1 VSGSDGALWTF
12 FITGAL
18 SVAVVLGA
26 MAAFLVLSQRKTI
39 ALHRQYAQALLSAQ
53 EAERAHVGRELHDDV
68 VQHLAHLGHDLGA
81 IEATTPGTDTAARLA
96 AVQSELD
103 DVTHT
108 IRKLSNGL
116 HPSSLSFGLGPA
128 LARLVETFGEEGLHI
143 TPSVD
148 QGSTGLERP
157 AELALFRIA
166 QEGLRNVRRH
176 AGVDRAELSLE
187 RVDGR
192 VVLEVRD
199 QGAGFVTHHGG
210 GGIGLHSM
218 RERMALVGGT
228 ATIVSHPGRG
238 TTVRASVPIAAS

>member
-1 VSGSDGALWTF
+1 MSGTDGALWTF

-39 ALHRQYAQALLSAQ
+39 ALHRKYAQALLSAQ

-81 IEATTPGTDTAARLA
+81 IEARTPGTDTAARLS

-103 DVTHT
+103 DVTQT
-108 IRKLSNGL
+108 IRKLSHGL

-128 LARLVETFGEEGLHI
+128 LIRLVETFGEEGLRI
-143 TPSVD
+143 KPSVD
-148 QGSTGLERP
+148 QSPTGLDRQ
-157 AELALFRIA
+157 ADLALFRIA

-176 AGVDRAELSLE
+176 AGVDTAELSLT
-187 RVDGR
+187 RTDGR

-199 QGAGFVTHHGG
+199 QGAGFVTNYAG

-218 RERMALVGGT
+218 RERMALVGGS
-228 ATIVSHPGRG
+228 ASILSHPGRG
-238 TTVRASVPIAAS
+238 TTVRVSVPIPA

>member
-1 VSGSDGALWTF
+1 VSGNDGALWTF

-26 MAAFLVLSQRKTI
+26 MGAFLVLSQRRTI
-39 ALHRQYAQALLSAQ
+39 ALHRRYAQELLRAQ

-68 VQHLAHLGHDLGA
+68 VQHLAHLSHDLEA
-81 IEATTPGTDTAARLA
+81 IETGAASDETRARLS
-96 AVQSELD
+96 AVHSEID
-103 DVTHT
+103 DVAQT
-108 IRKLSNGL
+108 IRKLSHGL

-128 LARLVETFGEEGLHI
+128 LDRLIETFGEEGLKVKPEVH
-143 TPSVD
+143 
-148 QGSTGLERP
+148 QGPTGLDKQ

-166 QEGLRNVRRH
+166 QESLRNIRKH
-176 AGVDRAELSLE
+176 AGVDTAELSLS
-187 RVDGR
+187 RGDGH

-199 QGAGFVTHHGG
+199 QGKGFQPSAAR

-228 ATIVSHPGRG
+228 ASVQSQAGRG
-238 TTVRASVPIAAS
+238 TVVRATVPIPG

>member
-1 VSGSDGALWTF
+1 MSGNDGALWTF

-26 MAAFLVLSQRKTI
+26 MAAFLVLSQRRTI
-39 ALHRQYAQALLSAQ
+39 ALHRRYAQELLRAQ

-68 VQHLAHLGHDLGA
+68 VQHLAHLSHDLEA
-81 IEATTPGTDTAARLA
+81 IETTATGEETRARLS
-96 AVQSELD
+96 AVHSEID
-103 DVTHT
+103 DVAQK
-108 IRKLSNGL
+108 IRKVSHGL

-128 LARLVETFGEEGLHI
+128 LDRLIETIGEEGLAV
-143 TPSVD
+143 TPVVY
-148 QGSTGLERP
+148 QGPTGLDKQ

-166 QEGLRNVRRH
+166 QESLRNIRRH
-176 AGVDRAELSLE
+176 ANVNLAELSLSRAE
-187 RVDGR
+187 GH

-199 QGAGFVTHHGG
+199 QGTGFQSNAAR

-228 ATIVSHPGRG
+228 ASVQSQPGRG
-238 TTVRASVPIAAS
+238 TTVRASVPIPG